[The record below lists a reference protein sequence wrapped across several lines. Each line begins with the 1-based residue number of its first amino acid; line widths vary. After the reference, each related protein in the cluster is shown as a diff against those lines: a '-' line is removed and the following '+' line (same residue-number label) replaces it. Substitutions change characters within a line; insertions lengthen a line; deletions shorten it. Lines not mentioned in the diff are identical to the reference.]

1 MCTAVCFPDD
11 AGNLYLGRNLDWT
24 CGYGERCRIVPAG
37 YRLAYTHLPAVPA
50 AHAVIGM
57 CVDAGGFPLFFDCGN
72 DAGLAVAGLN
82 FPGYAHYAE
91 TPQDGLANV
100 TVSELPCWVA
110 ASFGSVEEVVRALE
124 GAAITVDAQAGG
136 TGGASLHWIVS
147 DGARTVVV
155 ESMADGL
162 HVLDDPVGVL
172 ANAPDLPWHL
182 TNLRTYTALN
192 TAAPQPAP
200 WGELAVQ
207 PLGVGAGVLGLP
219 GDACSPARFTR
230 AAFHNTH
237 HPLRRGERANV
248 ARMLRTLGNVAMVE
262 GTARSADGEAER
274 TLYTGCF
281 SAATG
286 TYYAQ
291 FDGDPVLY
299 AAALAQADEACPDAL
314 VECAF
319 APASFD
325 A

>member
-1 MCTAVCFPDD
+1 
-11 AGNLYLGRNLDWT
+11 
-24 CGYGERCRIVPAG
+24 
-37 YRLAYTHLPAVPA
+37 
-50 AHAVIGM
+50 
-57 CVDAGGFPLFFDCGN
+57 
-72 DAGLAVAGLN
+72 
-82 FPGYAHYAE
+82 
-91 TPQDGLANV
+91 
-100 TVSELPCWVA
+100 
-110 ASFGSVEEVVRALE
+110 
-124 GAAITVDAQAGG
+124 
-136 TGGASLHWIVS
+136 
-147 DGARTVVV
+147 
-155 ESMADGL
+155 MADGL

-192 TAAPQPAP
+192 TAAPQPVP

-219 GDACSPARFTR
+219 GDACSP
-230 AAFHNTH
+230 
-237 HPLRRGERANV
+237 
-248 ARMLRTLGNVAMVE
+248 
-262 GTARSADGEAER
+262 ARSADGEAER

-299 AAALAQADEACPDAL
+299 AASLAQADEACPDAL
-314 VECAF
+314 FECAF

>member
-1 MCTAVCFPDD
+1 
-11 AGNLYLGRNLDWT
+11 
-24 CGYGERCRIVPAG
+24 
-37 YRLAYTHLPAVPA
+37 
-50 AHAVIGM
+50 
-57 CVDAGGFPLFFDCGN
+57 
-72 DAGLAVAGLN
+72 
-82 FPGYAHYAE
+82 
-91 TPQDGLANV
+91 
-100 TVSELPCWVA
+100 
-110 ASFGSVEEVVRALE
+110 
-124 GAAITVDAQAGG
+124 
-136 TGGASLHWIVS
+136 
-147 DGARTVVV
+147 
-155 ESMADGL
+155 MADGL

-192 TAAPQPAP
+192 TAAPQPGP

-207 PLGVGAGVLGLP
+207 PLGVGAGMLGLP

-237 HPLRRGERANV
+237 HPVRRGERANV

-262 GTARSADGEAER
+262 GTARSADGGAER

-291 FDGDPVLY
+291 FDGDPILY
-299 AAALAQADEACPDAL
+299 AASFAQADGASSNAL
-314 VECAF
+314 FECAF